1 MVVGIITGVKS
12 KRLRWVPRK

>member
-1 MVVGIITGVKS
+1 VGIITGIKS